1 MMMAML
7 AAGRI
12 PVLTDNL
19 RTPDEHNP
27 RGYLEFEAVKK
38 TASDPSWLAEAEG
51 KAVKMVYL
59 LLYDLPM
66 DRQYKVIFMR
76 RRLDEV
82 LASQEAMLGTKDTP
96 GVHLSQ
102 EQLRTRFAQHVSRV
116 RTWIDQQLNFAV
128 IDVDFQEVLGN
139 PQAVA
144 IRLDKFLGPGLDVA
158 AMSAVPDQTLYR
170 HRA

>member
-7 AAGRI
+7 AAGGM

-19 RTPDEHNP
+19 RRPDEHNP

-38 TASDPSWLAEAEG
+38 TAIDPSWLAEAEG

-59 LLYDLPM
+59 LLYDLPL
-66 DRQYKVIFMR
+66 DRPYKVVFMR

-82 LASQEAMLGTKDTP
+82 LASQESMLGTSDTRAVQV
-96 GVHLSQ
+96 GQ
-102 EQLRTRFAQHVSRV
+102 EQLRARFAQHVSRV
-116 RTWIDQQLNFAV
+116 RTWLDQQLNFAV

-144 IRLDKFLGPGLDVA
+144 TRLDKFLGPGLDLA
-158 AMSAVPDQTLYR
+158 TMAGVPDQTLYR